1 MFIASKTAFNVYSK
15 FNTLRKYLN
24 GPLFPTKLHAYY
36 DQTEQK
42 LSRFGRL
49 MNSDDI
55 TEKVKTGGVKMEKA
69 SKSLECRGFHMLQLD
84 DWLLKGDLHHIIF
97 RKLALKGPFMLV

>member
-15 FNTLRKYLN
+15 FNTLKISGNCSTL
-24 GPLFPTKLHAYY
+24 PTKLHAYY

-55 TEKVKTGGVKMEKA
+55 IEKVKTIGCFYRWKKPQ
-69 SKSLECRGFHMLQLD
+69 KSLECRVDFIRIYNLMIGY
-84 DWLLKGDLHHIIF
+84 
-97 RKLALKGPFMLV
+97 